1 MVRNNV
7 LRPPVEL
14 MRPTRVATVP
24 AEDAMAGGAL
34 YQIKID
40 GFRAAVFNL
49 PGDGPRIQG
58 RSGSDLT
65 SRFPELIA
73 PIAAMLPVGAV
84 LDGEVCA
91 FDGERFSFEELLR
104 TPTGRAQRGTAVAFV
119 AFDALALP
127 AGSAVRDIRGLPLR
141 ERWDALAELMH
152 AARSPLELIMATS
165 SRAQAMVWYDV
176 LQPRGVEGVVA
187 KALSSRYRPTAGAW
201 VKVRHADTS
210 DAEAIAVLG
219 FPHRPKALLVRLPD
233 GREMATS
240 PALNPLQAHQVAAAA
255 QYRDDGSGRFAQPL
269 PVVVRIESGRHT
281 AARFVRV
288 RGE

>member
-24 AEDAMAGGAL
+24 AEDAMAGGTL
-34 YQIKID
+34 FQIKID

-65 SRFPELIA
+65 WRFPELIA

-91 FDGERFSFEELLR
+91 FDGHRFAFEELLR
-104 TPTGRAQRGTAVAFV
+104 TPAGRAQRGAAISFV
-119 AFDALALP
+119 AFDLLALRVG
-127 AGSAVRDIRGLPLR
+127 AAVRDVRGLPLR
-141 ERWDALAELMH
+141 ERWAALAELMH
-152 AARSPLELIMATS
+152 AVRSPLELIMATT
-165 SRAQAMVWYDV
+165 SRPEAMVWYDA
-176 LQPRGVEGVVA
+176 LLSRGVEGIVA
-187 KALSSRYRPTAGAW
+187 KAQSSRYRPRTGAW
-201 VKVRHADTS
+201 VKVRHSDTS
-210 DAEAIAVLG
+210 DAEAIAVVG
-219 FPHRPKALLVRLPD
+219 SEHRPKALLVRLPD
-233 GREMATS
+233 GREMTTS
-240 PALNPLQAHQVAAAA
+240 PALDALQAHQVAAAA
-255 QYRDDGSGRFAQPL
+255 QYRDDGSSRFAQPL
-269 PVVVRIESGRHT
+269 PVEVRIDSGRHA